1 VRREE
6 VFGRDASR
14 DFGNSGLFTA
24 EIAERGALGV
34 LASSIDTESVASS
47 ELVPDADVASQA
59 TGSPFSSSREIPTS
73 SREGMLR
80 ATTSARTA
88 WSLSSSSSG
97 ASPAA
102 SDTPDAL
109 GVTPDGPDSAARAR
123 ASQ

>member
-1 VRREE
+1 
-6 VFGRDASR
+6 
-14 DFGNSGLFTA
+14 
-24 EIAERGALGV
+24 LGV
-34 LASSIDTESVASS
+34 LASFIDTESVVSS
-47 ELVPDADVASQA
+47 ELVLDADVASQA